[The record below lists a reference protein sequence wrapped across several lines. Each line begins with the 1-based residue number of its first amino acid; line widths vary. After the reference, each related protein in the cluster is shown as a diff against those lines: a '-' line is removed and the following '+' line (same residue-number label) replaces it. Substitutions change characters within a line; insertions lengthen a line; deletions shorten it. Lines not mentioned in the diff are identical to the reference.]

1 MKALSCQ
8 NFSQTLQK
16 NNSSSAMTK
25 FQLSILLFIL
35 PITLFSKQPDKIDSL
50 QEPLFK
56 PFIERYILDEI
67 KSLREEN
74 LKLKAQVT
82 KQISEAKLESSDRSI
97 NYTTSTINNIFYI
110 ITAAAS
116 LLLLV
121 GWRSLNDIKKS
132 LKIDMSKKT
141 ENIITQYER
150 RLQQIENKMTERSK
164 VIIETQQ
171 NITNTNSIHSLW
183 MRAGLEKSEEDKI
196 TVYDEILSINPN
208 DIEAMTYKADA
219 LLEIGEVRWAL
230 DLSNDAIELDK
241 NYSQAYWQR
250 ACAYAKLEKQSEA
263 IEDIKKA
270 IELSDTLEDELLKE
284 SHFENLHNNIS
295 FKKLITQKS

>member
-1 MKALSCQ
+1 
-8 NFSQTLQK
+8 
-16 NNSSSAMTK
+16 MTK
-25 FQLSILLFIL
+25 IQLSILLFIL

-67 KSLREEN
+67 KSLRQEN
-74 LKLKAQVT
+74 LELKAKVT
-82 KQISEAKLESSDRSI
+82 KQIAEAKLESSDRSI

-141 ENIITQYER
+141 ENIIAQYER

-230 DLSNDAIELDK
+230 DLSNTAIELDK

-295 FKKLITQKS
+295 FKKLITQKP